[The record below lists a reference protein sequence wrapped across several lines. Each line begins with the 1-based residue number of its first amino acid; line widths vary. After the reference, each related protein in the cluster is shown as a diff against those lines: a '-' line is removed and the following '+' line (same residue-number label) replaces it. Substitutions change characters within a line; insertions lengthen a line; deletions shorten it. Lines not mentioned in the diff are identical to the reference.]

1 MDVILNV
8 QKNGS
13 EGAECDGKCPVSGI
27 ACDAV
32 GPDLNRDHL
41 GLVRR
46 GKYFK

>member
-1 MDVILNV
+1 VLDVILNV

-13 EGAECDGKCPVSGI
+13 EGAECDGSGI

-41 GLVRR
+41 GLVRAT
-46 GKYFK
+46 